1 MEGNKMKDFKVND
14 IQHGMM
20 EVTFNI
26 DDVPYALYPT
36 AATNALGDLVSALA
50 AVHPLCDTTQ
60 WKFEKSY
67 PANYVFWDQ
76 NAIVT
81 EWKFTLEDDTLY
93 IRVQDQ
99 AKGIGYNTS
108 RHVLHETTIETDLT
122 SFTTMIV
129 REMDRIIKQYGIL
142 GYRQHWQ
149 EHTFPIDS
157 YLALKQ
163 AMLKDCSFG
172 VNNKEQTSLDEEVAI
187 LLATI

>member
-14 IQHGMM
+14 IQHGML

-26 DDVPYALYPT
+26 DGVPYALYPT

-50 AVHPLCDTTQ
+50 AVHPLCDTTK
-60 WKFEKSY
+60 WSFEKSY
-67 PANYVFWDQ
+67 PANYVVWDQ
-76 NAIVT
+76 NAIIT
-81 EWKFTLEDDTLY
+81 EWKFTLEGDTLA
-93 IRVQDQ
+93 IRMQDQ

-108 RHVLHETTIETDLT
+108 RHVLHETTLKVDITDF
-122 SFTTMIV
+122 STMIV
-129 REMDRIIKQYGIL
+129 REMDRIIKEYGIL

-163 AMLKDCSFG
+163 AMLKDRSFD
-172 VNNKEQTSLDEEVAI
+172 VNKEDQTSLDEEVAI
-187 LLATI
+187 LLAEI